1 MATLK
6 LEIVTPEEKIYSE
19 DVEMVTLPGSEGEL
33 GVYPKHVPLLTTLV
47 PGELR
52 VLKNGRETAM
62 AIGEGF
68 VEIKAD
74 AVSVLTDMAL
84 ESEKIDIATA
94 EAAVERA
101 KAAMKEDQT
110 ARTGGCHSSVAAKS
124 ACPVARQTPPPPRV
138 NEGRSFRAKSRNPVA
153 LSFGLQRGILR
164 LRFAPL
170 RMTSPDILGIIAGN
184 GVYPRLLADGARRAG
199 VEKIVAAAFTD
210 ETDPVLERHVNVL
223 EWMRVGQLGRLLKF
237 FRSQDI
243 HHAIMAGQ
251 IAPKNLFDL
260 RPDLK
265 ALMLLGKLKERNA
278 ESIFAAIADELAKVE
293 VDLLPATTFLED
305 SLARPGLI
313 AGPKLSPRQEHD
325 VELGWNAAKEIARL
339 DIGQT
344 IIIKNGTI
352 VAVEA
357 LEGTNEAIKRG
368 GTLARE
374 GAVMVK
380 VSKPNQDMRFDV
392 PVIGVETV
400 RIAAESGVRV
410 IAVEAGKTLLLERD
424 AVIALANGSNM
435 SVVAR

>member
-1 MATLK
+1 
-6 LEIVTPEEKIYSE
+6 
-19 DVEMVTLPGSEGEL
+19 
-33 GVYPKHVPLLTTLV
+33 
-47 PGELR
+47 
-52 VLKNGRETAM
+52 
-62 AIGEGF
+62 
-68 VEIKAD
+68 
-74 AVSVLTDMAL
+74 
-84 ESEKIDIATA
+84 
-94 EAAVERA
+94 
-101 KAAMKEDQT
+101 
-110 ARTGGCHSSVAAKS
+110 
-124 ACPVARQTPPPPRV
+124 
-138 NEGRSFRAKSRNPVA
+138 
-153 LSFGLQRGILR
+153 
-164 LRFAPL
+164 
-170 RMTSPDILGIIAGN
+170 MTSPDNLGIIAGN
-184 GVYPRLLADGARRAG
+184 GVYPRLLADAAQKAG
-199 VEKIVAAAFTD
+199 VKKTIAAAFTG
-210 ETDPVLERHVNVL
+210 ETDPELAQHVDL
-223 EWMRVGQLGRLLKF
+223 IEWMRVGQLGRLLKF
-237 FRSQDI
+237 FRNQGI
-243 HHAIMAGQ
+243 HYAIMAGQ

-293 VDLLPATTFLED
+293 IDLLPATTFLED

-339 DIGQT
+339 NIGQT

-392 PVIGVETV
+392 PVIGLETV
-400 RIAAESGVRV
+400 RIAAESGIRV

>member
-1 MATLK
+1 LA
-6 LEIVTPEEKIYSE
+6 
-19 DVEMVTLPGSEGEL
+19 
-33 GVYPKHVPLLTTLV
+33 
-47 PGELR
+47 
-52 VLKNGRETAM
+52 
-62 AIGEGF
+62 
-68 VEIKAD
+68 
-74 AVSVLTDMAL
+74 
-84 ESEKIDIATA
+84 
-94 EAAVERA
+94 
-101 KAAMKEDQT
+101 Q
-110 ARTGGCHSSVAAKS
+110 
-124 ACPVARQTPPPPRV
+124 
-138 NEGRSFRAKSRNPVA
+138 
-153 LSFGLQRGILR
+153 
-164 LRFAPL
+164 APL
-170 RMTSPDILGIIAGN
+170 QSLGIIAGN
-184 GVYPRLLADGARRAG
+184 GVYPRLIADGARKAS

-210 ETDPVLERHVNVL
+210 ETDPTLEQHVEL
-223 EWMRVGQLGRLLKF
+223 IDWMRVGQLGRLLKF
-237 FRSQDI
+237 FRSHDI

-278 ESIFAAIADELAKVE
+278 ESIFAAIADELAKID

-305 SLARPGLI
+305 SLARSGLI

-325 VELGWNAAKEIARL
+325 VDLGWTVAKEIARL

-344 IIIKNGTI
+344 ILIKNGTI

-424 AVIALANGSNM
+424 TVAEFVDRSNM
-435 SVVAR
+435 SLVAR